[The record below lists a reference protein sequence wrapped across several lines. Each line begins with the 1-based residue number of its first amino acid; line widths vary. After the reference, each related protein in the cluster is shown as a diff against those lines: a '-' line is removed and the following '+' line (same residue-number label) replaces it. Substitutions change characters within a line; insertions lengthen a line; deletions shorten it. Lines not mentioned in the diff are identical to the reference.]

1 MKTIPERLKENKEN
15 ISASSLKTYNSLL
28 RSLYYNNHPKDTD
41 IDLEWY
47 DKQDEVIDS
56 LKVKPYSS
64 RKTTYAALVAITKNN
79 DKYKKALLEDGRA
92 YQEFI
97 NTQKKTDK
105 QEANW
110 KSFEEIK
117 NVVDTHY
124 NKIKPLLKRKSLD
137 DNEYKQFQD
146 FIILCLTSGV
156 YFPPRRS
163 SDWIFMKIK
172 NIDKAN
178 DNYIDKKKFI
188 FNKYKTAKFYG
199 QQQVEIPKDLKP
211 IINKFIK
218 FNPNE
223 YLLTDG
229 KGEQLSTIRLTQKL
243 NTIFGNKISTSMLRH
258 VFLTEKLKDVPAIND
273 LKELAHDLGNSPM
286 QALEYVKH

>member
-258 VFLTEKLKDVPAIND
+258 VFISSKLQDVPALND
-273 LKELAHDLGNSPM
+273 LKELATDMGHSVMEQL
-286 QALEYVKH
+286 QYIKH

>member
-258 VFLTEKLKDVPAIND
+258 VFISSKLQDVPALND
-273 LKELAHDLGNSPM
+273 LKEIATDMGHSVMEQL
-286 QALEYVKH
+286 QYIKH

>member
-229 KGEQLSTIRLTQKL
+229 KGEQLTNVRLTQKL

-258 VFLTEKLKDVPAIND
+258 VFISSKLQDVPALND
-273 LKELAHDLGNSPM
+273 LKELATDMGHSVMEQL
-286 QALEYVKH
+286 QYIKH